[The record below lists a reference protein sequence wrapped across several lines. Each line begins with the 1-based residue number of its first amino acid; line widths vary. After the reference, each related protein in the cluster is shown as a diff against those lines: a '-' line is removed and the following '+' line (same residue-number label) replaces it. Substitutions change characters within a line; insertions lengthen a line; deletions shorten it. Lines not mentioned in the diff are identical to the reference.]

1 MGDRAFCSA
10 APSLWNALPDHLRTP
25 QSVDAFKFLSSSTI
39 KSVLASIG
47 YLPHADTPQSEF
59 RLSEDANPE
68 RAMLL
73 GFELLLA
80 RVECYHFLE
89 LVEKDQLGQQ
99 EWMEVLQRRV
109 GPIKL
114 EEDIENKITGLKE
127 EEKDKMK
134 KEEADKKELP
144 LYLGTRLTMKP
155 QPKPQQCHLISVD
168 QSIME
173 MQITYPDLA
182 FRGRP
187 LIPDKPHSA
196 NSSRSTSKDDHIATD
211 NHSDDGKVAGPPKR
225 DCIKGTKAAAS
236 TAYRKNDGSKDDEV
250 FVDNGSD
257 YRTSGGTTT
266 LGTTATGSFSNGD
279 RSRLDDELNGPQ
291 ALSLHITL
299 RAGSTAGQSLKTGEQ
314 QAAAD
319 EQTKVELSSL
329 SSLEEQQ
336 ELKELSERMGQLCMQ
351 ETKEE
356 VKRKEE
362 NKKEEKANEEKER
375 KVSTER
381 EAEEQ
386 NLRKPVMETGS
397 VVSHGANRC
406 AKSFQHD
413 SATMKGPKQPNM
425 CHSSPVTV
433 RAADCECCK
442 GEGSMGQEGEETGR
456 GEEEQLAQS
465 FVIVEPHK
473 K

>member
-1 MGDRAFCSA
+1 MKDGTRPVEPTSRQELYEAYVNCYLQPCTEVRPCHDARLLKNAAQYLVKEPEPGGIFTVFPFYQAVSDGRQSLGTDSRKHLSAFIKATELLETLCINLFVQ
-10 APSLWNALPDHLRTP
+10 PWKKEIKTLKTFTGPFVYCLLP
-25 QSVDAFKFLSSSTI
+25 VLSSSTI

-47 YLPHADTPQSEF
+47 YLPHADTPQ

-99 EWMEVLQRRV
+99 VRAEIKRGIYSSVLFLQ
-109 GPIKL
+109 
-114 EEDIENKITGLKE
+114 
-127 EEKDKMK
+127 
-134 KEEADKKELP
+134 LP

-314 QAAAD
+314 QAAAGD
-319 EQTKVELSSL
+319 THTHTLATSVLLS
-329 SSLEEQQ
+329 
-336 ELKELSERMGQLCMQ
+336 
-351 ETKEE
+351 
-356 VKRKEE
+356 
-362 NKKEEKANEEKER
+362 
-375 KVSTER
+375 
-381 EAEEQ
+381 
-386 NLRKPVMETGS
+386 
-397 VVSHGANRC
+397 
-406 AKSFQHD
+406 
-413 SATMKGPKQPNM
+413 
-425 CHSSPVTV
+425 
-433 RAADCECCK
+433 
-442 GEGSMGQEGEETGR
+442 
-456 GEEEQLAQS
+456 
-465 FVIVEPHK
+465 VI
-473 K
+473 